1 MKSLLLVI
9 CAGFF
14 GLFPAIAGFP
24 RETVWIVLGPILL
37 GLTYFTLKRH
47 DWPPPL
53 IPWLFACAATARVV
67 AYWWL
72 NSRHVVLVCSW
83 TRKFGFLGA
92 SQLFHSSIAC
102 TNGLNIRTRFKL
114 GGSEIDVRYVQNIHL
129 IRFAPQ

>member
-9 CAGFF
+9 CAVFF

-72 NSRHVVLVCSW
+72 NSRHGRSGLLVDEEVW
-83 TRKFGFLGA
+83 V
-92 SQLFHSSIAC
+92 
-102 TNGLNIRTRFKL
+102 L
-114 GGSEIDVRYVQNIHL
+114 GGIAAVSFIYRLYKWIKHQNEIPNSVD
-129 IRFAPQ
+129 PKST